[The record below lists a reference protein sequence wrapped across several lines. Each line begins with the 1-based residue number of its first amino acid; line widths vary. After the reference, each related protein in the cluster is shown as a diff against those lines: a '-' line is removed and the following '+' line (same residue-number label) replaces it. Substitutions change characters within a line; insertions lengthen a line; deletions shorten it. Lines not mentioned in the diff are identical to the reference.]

1 MQNLI
6 SIQSSPADYMEY
18 FYAIEPLSPSA
29 RISIQAKVGTP
40 IKDKGLYWYS
50 F

>member
-1 MQNLI
+1 
-6 SIQSSPADYMEY
+6 MEY

-40 IKDKGLYWYS
+40 IKDKRFILV
-50 F
+50 FILAILNLKEA